1 MFDCLSSRD
10 QHRLH
15 LAVSNFFTSRL
26 FFYLLRR
33 RLVLHG
39 ADSEIVFIGGTSSC
53 PINLISKYYH
63 IGNKLCN
70 QLG

>member
-15 LAVSNFFTSRL
+15 LAVSNFCANKL
-26 FFYLLRR
+26 FFYLSRR

-39 ADSEIVFIGGTSSC
+39 ADSEIVGIRGTFIYLS
-53 PINLISKYYH
+53 
-63 IGNKLCN
+63 
-70 QLG
+70 